1 MASISSFMKSDA
13 RNIVL
18 TIAGEGTISR
28 LRRSSRTPSNPWAR
42 EAIRC
47 SPINPEA
54 PLTECIVRKTE
65 LDTNS
70 VQLFGD
76 DGLTESAIIG
86 AKNEDEGM
94 PAGKMTW
101 PHGFH
106 VRRWKFQPGYSTLR
120 HSRDEEEV
128 ILVQSGRLKYV
139 CADGELEMQAGYVL
153 TAPVAEVRQYVSG
166 EDEAAIAYVV
176 RGGDSPGQVL
186 PAANAN

>member
-1 MASISSFMKSDA
+1 MILLEDGGLIDTSKGETVPAGSAAMPPTTEKDA
-13 RNIVL
+13 R
-18 TIAGEGTISR
+18 R
-28 LRRSSRTPSNPWAR
+28 LRRMTAN
-42 EAIRC
+42 EL
-47 SPINPEA
+47 N
-54 PLTECIVRKTE
+54 ECVVRKTE
-65 LDTNS
+65 LDERS

-106 VRRWKFQPGYSTLR
+106 VRRWKFKPGYSTLK

-139 CADGELEMQAGYVL
+139 WEGGELEMQAGDVL
-153 TAPVAEVRQYVSG
+153 TAPIAQVRQYVSAD
-166 EDEAAIAYVV
+166 DEGAIAYVV
-176 RGGDSPGQVL
+176 RGGDSPSRYTR
-186 PAANAN
+186 AAK